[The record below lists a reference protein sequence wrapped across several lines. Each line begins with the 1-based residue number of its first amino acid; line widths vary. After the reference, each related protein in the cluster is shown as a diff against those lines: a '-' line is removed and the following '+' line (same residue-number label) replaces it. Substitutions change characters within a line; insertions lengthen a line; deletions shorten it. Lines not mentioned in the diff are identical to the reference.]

1 MLAFD
6 GANVTVTVTN
16 LAAGQYA
23 FHVYGLDRNY
33 QPAVGLRVYG
43 VKTTLVQPVINPLLW
58 QEGRQYALY
67 RGVSVGAGR
76 GAILTVQPGVHGY
89 AVTSGIKVA
98 SPRAAGQLQ
107 RPTAQLK
114 LGSVPSTSGG
124 SQIQLE
130 LVGAPNQVYVFQAS
144 TTLTGWVTIGL
155 CDTDANGSVTL
166 TDPNAGNYPA
176 RLYRVVGQ

>member
-67 RGVSVGAGR
+67 RGVLVGAGQ
-76 GAILTVQPGVHGY
+76 GVTLTVRPGVGGY
-89 AVTSGIKVA
+89 AVISGMQIGSATVVTGTPPSIVTQPQ
-98 SPRAAGQLQ
+98 SP
-107 RPTAQLK
+107 
-114 LGSVPSTSGG
+114 
-124 SQIQLE
+124 E
-130 LVGAPNQVYVFQAS
+130 L
-144 TTLTGWVTIGL
+144 LT
-155 CDTDANGSVTL
+155 
-166 TDPNAGNYPA
+166 
-176 RLYRVVGQ
+176 